1 MFMYNVYYYR
11 QTAGPKNGLPAVG
24 VQLTHLATRLQ
35 QAYQLTTLG
44 KFQDAVE
51 KFRNILLS
59 VPLLVVDSKQDIT
72 EVSVFRRLYY
82 DSIFGSRVV
91 CFHSLWHCCIL
102 K

>member
-1 MFMYNVYYYR
+1 MYNAYYYR

-72 EVSVFRRLYY
+72 EVSVFHRLYY
-82 DSIFGSRVV
+82 DFIFSSRVV

>member
-1 MFMYNVYYYR
+1 MYNVYYYR

-72 EVSVFRRLYY
+72 EVSVFHRRYY
-82 DSIFGSRVV
+82 DFIFKFRLVFYS
-91 CFHSLWHCCIL
+91 FLWPC
-102 K
+102 